1 MERGVDLLDR
11 VGHGVGH
18 RVDHLLLTCVAPV
31 VNAERLHV
39 GSDVFLL
46 LHEAHE
52 HVLVRQLLGEALCE
66 ETVEHVVVVHGRVG
80 AYAFEATVVVSEH
93 QSVG

>member
-1 MERGVDLLDR
+1 MICGGVIFVALVERLHGDVERGVDFLDR

-18 RVDHLLLTCVAPV
+18 RVDHRLLTRVAPV
-31 VNAERLHV
+31 VNAERHHV
-39 GSDVFLL
+39 CSDVFLF

-66 ETVEHVVVVHGRVG
+66 EAVEHVVVVYGRV
-80 AYAFEATVVVSEH
+80 
-93 QSVG
+93 